1 MDYDYTYTDSY
12 SSSADAGI
20 ALAALVPLMLF
31 YVAAIV
37 FSVVVLWKVFT
48 KAGKPG
54 WASIVPFYN
63 VMVLAEITG
72 RPSWVGLLSFVPLL
86 NIYVGIILMLDLAK
100 SFGKDVLF
108 GILMILF
115 GSIPMAFIAFD
126 KNAKFVGPVST
137 GKTLEP

>member
-1 MDYDYTYTDSY
+1 MDYNYTYDESY
-12 SSSADAGI
+12 NSSADASL
-20 ALAALVPLMLF
+20 AMAALMPLFLF
-31 YVAAIV
+31 CVAAIA
-37 FSVVVLWKVFT
+37 FSIVVLWKVFV

-54 WASIVPFYN
+54 WASIVPIYN

-86 NIYVGIILMLDLAK
+86 NIYVGVILMLDLAK

-108 GILMILF
+108 GVLMILF
-115 GSIPMAFIAFD
+115 GSVAMAFIAFD

-137 GKTLEP
+137 GKTIEP